1 MNQPNIAIVYM
12 FFVLSDLFLL
22 VEILPTMCLHT
33 TAKGTD
39 ALGRNIESIDCCLDE
54 FDQCDYVNNEY
65 SCNVDDL
72 CVIQLNI
79 RGLCSKQSQLKQMID
94 NCITEKVP
102 DVVILCETWLTP
114 FSPV

>member
-1 MNQPNIAIVYM
+1 MNRPKIVTVYM
-12 FFVLSDLFLL
+12 FLVLSDLFLL
-22 VEILPTMCLHT
+22 VAILPIMCLHT

-54 FDQCDYVNNEY
+54 FDQCDYVNSKY

-79 RGLCSKQSQLKQMID
+79 
-94 NCITEKVP
+94 
-102 DVVILCETWLTP
+102 
-114 FSPV
+114 